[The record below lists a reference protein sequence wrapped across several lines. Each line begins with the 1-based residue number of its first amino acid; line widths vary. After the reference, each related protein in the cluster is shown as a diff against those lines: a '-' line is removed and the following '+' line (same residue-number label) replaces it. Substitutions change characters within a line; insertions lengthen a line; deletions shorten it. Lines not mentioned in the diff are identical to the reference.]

1 MHGTDKGPQTAA
13 MLRDAEDI
21 AWLAE
26 VSAGNMD
33 ALQRLY
39 DRYAGIVLALA
50 RRIVGDG
57 ETAEEVTQ
65 EAFVRLWRYAPQF
78 RAERG
83 RLSTWLLSITHN
95 LALNELRR
103 RRSRPQMADVT
114 LAGASDQEHNDG
126 GRDEEGRRVIDL
138 ADTQADPEQIL
149 LDQWQREAIL
159 RALSQLPPVQREA
172 IGLAFF
178 KGLTQAEI
186 AATLGD
192 PLGTVKS
199 RIRLGMQRLK
209 TLLTDQ
215 GLMAESSI

>member
-1 MHGTDKGPQTAA
+1 MEQSSAGK
-13 MLRDAEDI
+13 LRDDEDV
-21 AWLAE
+21 ACLRH
-26 VSAGNMD
+26 VSAGDMD

-50 RRIVGDG
+50 RRIIGDP
-57 ETAEEVTQ
+57 ETAEEITQ

-78 RAERG
+78 RPDRG
-83 RLSTWLLSITHN
+83 RVSTWLLSITHN

-103 RRSRPQMADVT
+103 RRSRPQVADVV
-114 LAGASDQEHNDG
+114 LAGADHEASEG

-138 ADTQADPEQIL
+138 ADMATDPEGMAL
-149 LDQWQREAIL
+149 NQWRREAIL
-159 RALSQLPPVQREA
+159 HALSQLPAAQREV
-172 IGLAFF
+172 IELAFF
-178 KGLTQAEI
+178 RGLTQVEI

-209 TLLTDQ
+209 TLLAEQ
-215 GLMAESSI
+215 GIVADGSV